1 MATAGVAV
9 CAIMAISPVFAQ
21 GTTPSNPSN
30 GSTLLASILAA
41 AQAAGLTAEQTK
53 ELLEVAAEFTT
64 AQQANAAE
72 VDEDEDEDD
81 DDDNDGDNADD
92 NDGDNGVAA
101 APKQEQVKHQ
111 VTVTVTVPKSGKEK
125 DDDD

>member
-1 MATAGVAV
+1 MLRQKLSKYGMATAGVAV

-21 GTTPSNPSN
+21 GTTPSNPSS

-81 DDDNDGDNADD
+81 DDDNA
-92 NDGDNGVAA
+92 VAAAA
-101 APKQEQVKHQ
+101 APKHEQVKHQ
-111 VTVTVTVPKSGKEK
+111 VTATVTVPKSGKEK